1 MYSGPIILI
10 GFMGAGKTT
19 IGQLLGQIT
28 GLPVID
34 TDITIVEQEK
44 RTINTIFNQHGEEY
58 FRNVESRVLRQVVNE
73 NAVITTGGGIILRAE
88 NRQLLKE
95 TGSTF
100 FLECEPNVVVE
111 RLAEDDTRPLL
122 KNKSLA
128 EITQMYHNRLPLYKE
143 CATCTIDTSTL
154 TMEEVTE
161 LILKRMK

>member
-58 FRNVESRVLRQVVNE
+58 FRNVESRVLRQVVSE
-73 NAVITTGGGIILRAE
+73 NAVITTGGGIVLRAE

>member
-1 MYSGPIILI
+1 
-10 GFMGAGKTT
+10 MGAGKTT

>member
-73 NAVITTGGGIILRAE
+73 NAVITTGGGIVLRAE

>member
-1 MYSGPIILI
+1 
-10 GFMGAGKTT
+10 MGAGKTT

-73 NAVITTGGGIILRAE
+73 NAVITTGGGIVLRAE

>member
-34 TDITIVEQEK
+34 TDITIEEQEK

-58 FRNVESRVLRQVVNE
+58 FRNVESRVLRQVVSE

-95 TGSTF
+95 TGNTF

>member
-1 MYSGPIILI
+1 
-10 GFMGAGKTT
+10 MGAGKTT

-58 FRNVESRVLRQVVNE
+58 FRNVESRVLRQVVSE